1 MCLFYIEWEQKGKPR
16 VVSSLKRI
24 VSSFKISLPV
34 QCTVKEIDDSDVRK
48 KKLTECGKLA
58 INEVY
63 YLGCLR
69 SLYWKSESF

>member
-1 MCLFYIEWEQKGKPR
+1 MCLFYIEREQKGKPR
-16 VVSSLKRI
+16 VVSSLERI

-34 QCTVKEIDDSDVRK
+34 QSNIKEIDDSDVWK
-48 KKLTECGKLA
+48 KTECGKLA

-69 SLYWKSESF
+69 SLYWKSDSF

>member
-1 MCLFYIEWEQKGKPR
+1 MCLFYIEREQKGKPR
-16 VVSSLKRI
+16 VVSSLERI

-34 QCTVKEIDDSDVRK
+34 QCTIKEIDDSDVRK

-63 YLGCLR
+63 YLGSLR
-69 SLYWKSESF
+69 SLY